1 MDMIRS
7 NGLVEVTVPVGQKI
21 AISAENCTAVIYY
34 STSPASPARFY
45 EQTRITDSAV
55 ELGTFTKDQI
65 VKIEA
70 IGAGKVVYQVATTP
84 VIVTR
89 YDDRLGVGVVPPTEA
104 GGANFSGNIAV
115 GGTVDGVDI
124 AALEVDVDGFPD
136 ELKNLTTAEIQQLE
150 NIGAVTI
157 SSSQWG
163 YVGVLDQ
170 SLTTS
175 QNVQFATIGLGVA
188 PTGTAVIH
196 GQTGSTTD
204 AVLRIT
210 DAGVANYN
218 ITFPDHTGFTWS
230 TNTSS
235 DKTFKL
241 NNAGSGVFHFDLVD
255 GFLYI
260 AGTQVVSTRKTG
272 WGAPSGTATRTTFDT
287 TTVTLSELAERV
299 HALIDDL
306 TSHGLIGT

>member
-34 STSPASPARFY
+34 STSPVSPPRFY
-45 EQTRITDSAV
+45 EQMRITDSAT

-65 VKIEA
+65 IKIEA

-84 VIVTR
+84 IIVTR
-89 YDDRLGVGVVPPTEA
+89 YDDRIGVGVVPPTEA
-104 GGANFSGNIAV
+104 GGANFSGNIVV
-115 GGTVDGVDI
+115 GGTVDGVDL
-124 AALEVDVDGFPD
+124 AALKTDVDGFPD

-150 NIGAVTI
+150 NIGSSTI

-163 YVGVLDQ
+163 YLGSLDQ
-170 SLTTS
+170 ALTTNS
-175 QNVQFATIGLGVA
+175 AVQHATLSVGAA
-188 PTGTAVIH
+188 PSGTAVLH

-204 AVLRIT
+204 AVLRLT
-210 DAGVANYN
+210 DAGAANYDF
-218 ITFPDHTGFTWS
+218 TFPDSNGFTLGTS
-230 TNTSS
+230 TGST
-235 DKTFKL
+235 KTFKL
-241 NNAGSGVFHFDLVD
+241 DNSGAGQFDFDVVDGVFKN
-255 GFLYI
+255 

-306 TSHGLIGT
+306 TSHGLIGS